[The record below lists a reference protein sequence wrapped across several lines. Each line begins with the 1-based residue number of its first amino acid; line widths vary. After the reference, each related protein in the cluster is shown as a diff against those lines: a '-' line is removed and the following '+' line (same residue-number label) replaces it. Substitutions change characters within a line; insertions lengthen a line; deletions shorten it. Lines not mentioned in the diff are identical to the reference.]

1 MFFFVLENSS
11 FPFSK
16 NGFFFRS
23 NKLESVSNSFQQWLE
38 TFLNAFYVS
47 KAHFFHCISRRFS
60 TKFPSNYIIE
70 FTIVFEDRQVFL
82 SNFFFL
88 IHKILFKRKGSA
100 VPLSSRKPPQH
111 HKYHKQWYF
120 INKKNLLFDDFCL
133 FFDSQV
139 CSEDQH
145 NPDTINDPTFFLKHL
160 LDNWQ
165 THVESPNGYA
175 VFCAIQMV
183 TVVVEEPMLLWK
195 LLRIN

>member
-1 MFFFVLENSS
+1 MFLKHIFSIASPDDSPLN
-11 FPFSK
+11 FPPIT
-16 NGFFFRS
+16 
-23 NKLESVSNSFQQWLE
+23 LSNSQSYLK
-38 TFLNAFYVS
+38 TGR
-47 KAHFFHCISRRFS
+47 FFWAI
-60 TKFPSNYIIE
+60 
-70 FTIVFEDRQVFL
+70 
-82 SNFFFL
+82 FFFL

-100 VPLSSRKPPQH
+100 VPLSSRKLPQH

-120 INKKNLLFDDFCL
+120 INKKNLLFDDFCF

-183 TVVVEEPMLLWK
+183 TVVVVEPMLLWK
-195 LLRIN
+195 LLRINWVIAKPIVTKTARNVSHQLNRTPIYESTEKHTRQ